1 MEKLVKDHYTGSMAR
16 DYNAKRMNGKWFWEQ
31 KIIEDFIKNNSDI
44 KTVIDAPLGT
54 NRFNKVL
61 EHTDHV
67 EAVYGYELS
76 DDMIAEAKNQISTKL
91 EVFKWD
97 LVNDPI
103 DKSADLTIIYRML
116 NLFSEDNSISILENV
131 LQATDKYCVFT
142 LRSWDKDPIL
152 VQNKIHVQTT
162 DVFKAVVEKYGFEL
176 IDSQSRQDKTEGVY
190 RVHVARKLT

>member
-67 EAVYGYELS
+67 KAVYGYELS

-116 NLFSEDNSISILENV
+116 NLFVDYLGQSNSKLNH
-131 LQATDKYCVFT
+131 
-142 LRSWDKDPIL
+142 LRLYIFHYFL
-152 VQNKIHVQTT
+152 FYNEHNNHHFRI
-162 DVFKAVVEKYGFEL
+162 
-176 IDSQSRQDKTEGVY
+176 
-190 RVHVARKLT
+190 